1 MSREGRRPRV
11 WSWAEGHLGPGL
23 EPGDK
28 EVRSGG
34 PGKQV
39 CIPGGSDA
47 GNHTCHG
54 GLWCHQSARSQDL
67 HPRSGPVGGQP
78 VPPHQ
83 LIYLLVI
90 LSKWVRVL
98 APWKQ
103 AQLHNGFDATGHLL
117 CCVAVVIGAQPD
129 QHNLGAD
136 VF

>member
-1 MSREGRRPRV
+1 MSREGRRGRV
-11 WSWAEGHLGPGL
+11 WSWPEGHLGPGF
-23 EPGDK
+23 EPAAQMQVIIHVMVAYGAIRVH
-28 EVRSGG
+28 EARICIQELG
-34 PGKQV
+34 PWV
-39 CIPGGSDA
+39 A
-47 GNHTCHG
+47 
-54 GLWCHQSARSQDL
+54 SQCCL
-67 HPRSGPVGGQP
+67 
-78 VPPHQ
+78 HQ

-90 LSKWVRVL
+90 HSKWVRVL